1 MAEARIGIIG
11 GSGVYHL
18 EGVDYHDEIDVW
30 TPYGSPSDHVRLGSF
45 AGREIAFL
53 PRHGRSHKFN
63 PSVVPYQ
70 ANIYALKKLGVE
82 WLIAVNAA
90 GSLQMEMKPLD
101 FVVPDQIIDRT
112 KAVPIRF

>member
-82 WLIAVNAA
+82 GLSQSTRQAVCRW
-90 GSLQMEMKPLD
+90 K
-101 FVVPDQIIDRT
+101 
-112 KAVPIRF
+112 